1 MFDMQGKIVLVTG
14 ASRGIGAAAA
24 LGFARAGAAGV
35 VIHYHQHREAAVKVA
50 TGVENL
56 GARTFLWGADM
67 ASAVEVA
74 TLFARS
80 QEYFGRLDVV
90 VANAGIWPPDDCLL
104 VDLPESQW
112 ERTMKVNLDGV
123 YYVCR
128 EAARV
133 MSPQQGGSIVT
144 VSSTAGQRGEA
155 GHADYAASKGGVISL
170 TKSLASELGPSGIR
184 VNCVAPGWVD
194 TEMAATALHADPK
207 EWERIIRAIP
217 LRRVASAADVA
228 GPIIFL
234 ASELARHI
242 TGEILNVNGGA
253 VLCG

>member
-1 MFDMQGKIVLVTG
+1 MKGKIVLVTG

-24 LGFARAGAAGV
+24 LGFARAGAAGLI
-35 VIHYHQHREAAVKVA
+35 IHYHQRREAAVTVA
-50 TGVENL
+50 AAVEAY

-67 ASAVEVA
+67 ASAPEVA

-80 QEYFGRLDVV
+80 REQFGRLDVV
-90 VANAGIWPPDDCLL
+90 VANAGIWPPHDCPLA
-104 VDLPESQW
+104 DLPESQW

-128 EAARV
+128 EAARA
-133 MSPQQGGSIVT
+133 MIPQQAGSIVT

-155 GHADYAASKGGVISL
+155 GHGDYAASKGGVISL

-184 VNCVAPGWVD
+184 VNCVAPGWVE
-194 TEMAATALHADPK
+194 TEMAATALHADPV
-207 EWERIIRAIP
+207 EWDRIIRGIP
-217 LRRVASAADVA
+217 LRRVASADDVA
-228 GPIIFL
+228 GPIVFL